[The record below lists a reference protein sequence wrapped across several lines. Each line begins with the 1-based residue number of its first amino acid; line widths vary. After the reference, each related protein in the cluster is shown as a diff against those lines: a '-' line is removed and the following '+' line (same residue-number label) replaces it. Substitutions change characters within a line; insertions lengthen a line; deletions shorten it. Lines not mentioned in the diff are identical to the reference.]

1 MSSPTQT
8 QTEPTRETR
17 ATGIARLREVWNEHL
32 PVWFTA
38 PMVLVMVLITIF
50 PGAYNLYLS
59 LIDEPTLN
67 VFQAE
72 FVGLRNFQAAFDLA
86 GATHSFVIT
95 ITVVVSAL
103 LLETVLG
110 FGLAAL
116 VTGVDSNRLQSFY
129 RILFIIPMAVAPVS
143 LATIGRIMLN
153 GEVGIVPYLIETVT
167 PFAAPAFLSELPLLT
182 VILLDTW
189 NWTPFMFII
198 FYAGLSSVPETLL
211 EASRVDGAP
220 LWRRYVHVVIP
231 YMKPVVFV
239 ATLVRMIDLFRTF
252 GVVYGLTQGGPG
264 TATQLV
270 SINIYEQMFI
280 NVQPTVAA
288 AIAVVYLVMVIA
300 LCNIVI
306 AKVGFEG
313 VWD

>member
-1 MSSPTQT
+1 MSTPTQT
-8 QTEPTRETR
+8 ETTN
-17 ATGIARLREVWNEHL
+17 AQGLARLRDLWNDYL
-32 PVWFTA
+32 PYWFMA
-38 PMVLVMVLITIF
+38 PMVLVMVSITFF
-50 PGAYNLYLS
+50 PGAYDLYLS
-59 LIDEPTLN
+59 LIAEPTLN

-72 FVGLRNFQAAFDLA
+72 FVGLENFRTAFTRG
-86 GATHSFVIT
+86 GAIHSFVIT
-95 ITVVVSAL
+95 VTVVVSAL
-103 LLETVLG
+103 VLESLLG
-110 FGLAAL
+110 FVLAAL
-116 VTGVDSNRLQSFY
+116 VTGVESGRAKSFY
-129 RILFIIPMAVAPVS
+129 RVLFIVPMAVAPVS

-153 GEVGIVPYLIETVT
+153 SEIGIIPYMINTVT
-167 PFAAPAFLSELPLLT
+167 PFTAPAFLSEIPLLT

-198 FYAGLSSVPETLL
+198 FYAGLSSVPDTLV

-220 LWRRYVHVVIP
+220 LWRRYIHVIIP

-239 ATLVRMIDLFRTF
+239 ATLIRMIDLFRTF

-280 NVQPTVAA
+280 NNSPGVAA
-288 AIAVVYLVMVIA
+288 AIAVVYLVFVIA
-300 LCNIVI
+300 IANIVI
-306 AKVGFEG
+306 AKVGFKG

>member
-1 MSSPTQT
+1 
-8 QTEPTRETR
+8 
-17 ATGIARLREVWNEHL
+17 
-32 PVWFTA
+32 
-38 PMVLVMVLITIF
+38 MVLVMMTITFF
-50 PGAYNLYLS
+50 PGAYDLYLS
-59 LIDEPTLN
+59 LISEPTMN
-67 VFQAE
+67 VFAAD
-72 FVGLRNFQAAFDLA
+72 FVGLQHYETAFTCG
-86 GATHSFVIT
+86 GALHSFAIT

-116 VTGVDSNRLQSFY
+116 VAGVDAGRTKSFY
-129 RILFIIPMAVAPVS
+129 RVLFILPMAVAPVS

-153 GEVGIVPYLIETVT
+153 SQIGIIPYMIETWT
-167 PFAAPAFLSELPLLT
+167 PFASPAFLSEIPLLT

-198 FYAGLSSVPETLL
+198 FYAGLSSVPDTLV

-220 LWRRYVHVVIP
+220 LWRRYVHVIIP

-239 ATLVRMIDLFRTF
+239 ATLIRLIDLFRTF

-280 NVQPTVAA
+280 NNQTGVAA
-288 AIAVVYLVMVIA
+288 AIAIVYLVMVIA
-300 LCNIVI
+300 LANIII

>member
-1 MSSPTQT
+1 MSTPTQT
-8 QTEPTRETR
+8 ET
-17 ATGIARLREVWNEHL
+17 TNKQGLARLSDLWNEYL
-32 PVWFTA
+32 PYWFIA
-38 PMVLVMVLITIF
+38 PMVAVMVMITFF
-50 PGAYNLYLS
+50 PGAYDLYLS
-59 LIDEPTLN
+59 LIAEPTLN
-67 VFQAE
+67 IFQAE
-72 FVGLRNFQAAFDLA
+72 FVGLSNYQTAFTRG
-86 GATHSFVIT
+86 GAVHSFVIT

-103 LLETVLG
+103 LLESLLG
-110 FGLAAL
+110 FFLAAL
-116 VTGVDSNRLQSFY
+116 VAGVDAGRTKSFY
-129 RILFIIPMAVAPVS
+129 RVLFIIPMAVAPVS

-153 GEVGIVPYLIETVT
+153 TEIGIIPYVINTAT
-167 PFAAPAFLSELPLLT
+167 PFTAPAFLSEIPLLT

-198 FYAGLSSVPETLL
+198 FYAGLSSVPKTLI

-220 LWRRYVHVVIP
+220 LWRRYIHVIIP

-239 ATLVRMIDLFRTF
+239 ATLIRLIDLFRTF
-252 GVVYGLTQGGPG
+252 GVVYGLTNGGPG

-280 NVQPTVAA
+280 NNQMGVAA
-288 AIAVVYLVMVIA
+288 AIAVVYLVFVIA
-300 LCNIVI
+300 IANIVI

>member
-1 MSSPTQT
+1 MSTPTQT
-8 QTEPTRETR
+8 ETANQTALGRVR
-17 ATGIARLREVWNEHL
+17 DLWNDYL
-32 PVWFTA
+32 PYWFMA
-38 PMVLVMVLITIF
+38 PMVLVMVMITFF
-50 PGAYNLYLS
+50 PGAYDLYLS
-59 LIDEPTLN
+59 VIAEPTFN
-67 VFQAE
+67 VFEAE
-72 FVGLRNFQAAFDLA
+72 FVGFQNFETAFTRG
-86 GATHSFVIT
+86 GAFHSFVIT

-103 LLETVLG
+103 ALETALG
-110 FGLAAL
+110 FVLAAL
-116 VTGVDSNRLQSFY
+116 VAGVDSGKAKSFY
-129 RILFIIPMAVAPVS
+129 RVLFIIPMAVAPVS

-153 GEVGIVPYLIETVT
+153 SEIGIIPYVIETAT
-167 PFAAPAFLSELPLLT
+167 PLAAPNFLSEVPLLT

-198 FYAGLSSVPETLL
+198 FYAGLSSVPDTLV

-220 LWRRYVHVVIP
+220 LWRRYVHVIIP

-239 ATLVRMIDLFRTF
+239 ATLIRLIDLFRTF
-252 GVVYGLTQGGPG
+252 GVVYGLTNGGPG

-280 NVQPTVAA
+280 NNQLGVAA
-288 AIAVVYLVMVIA
+288 AIAIVYLVLVVA
-300 LCNIVI
+300 LCNIII

>member
-1 MSSPTQT
+1 MPTET
-8 QTEPTRETR
+8 KTDTARER
-17 ATGIARLREVWNEHL
+17 GLARLHNLWNEYL
-32 PVWFTA
+32 PYWFIA
-38 PMVLVMVLITIF
+38 PMVLVMILITFF

-59 LIDEPTLN
+59 LIGEATTN
-67 VFQAE
+67 VFAAE
-72 FVGLRNFQAAFDLA
+72 FVGLSNFETAFA
-86 GATHSFVIT
+86 RGGAIHSFVIT
-95 ITVVVSAL
+95 IAVVVSAL
-103 LLETVLG
+103 LLESVLG
-110 FGLAAL
+110 FVLAAF
-116 VTGVDSNRLQSFY
+116 VAGVESSRAKSFY

-143 LATIGRIMLN
+143 MATIGRIMLN
-153 GEVGIVPYLIETVT
+153 SEIGIIPYLIEMVT
-167 PFAAPAFLSELPLLT
+167 PFSSPGFLSNIPLFT

-198 FYAGLSSVPETLL
+198 FYAGLSSVPDTLV

-220 LWRRYVHVVIP
+220 LWRRYVHVIIP

-239 ATLVRMIDLFRTF
+239 AALIRMIDLFRTF

-280 NVQPTVAA
+280 NNQITVAA
-288 AIAVVYLVMVIA
+288 AIALVYLVMVVA
-300 LCNIVI
+300 LCNIII

>member
-8 QTEPTRETR
+8 ET
-17 ATGIARLREVWNEHL
+17 TNKQGLARLSDLWNEYL
-32 PVWFTA
+32 PYWFIA
-38 PMVLVMVLITIF
+38 PMVVVMVSITFF
-50 PGAYNLYLS
+50 PGAYDLYLS
-59 LIDEPTLN
+59 LIAEPTLDI
-67 VFQAE
+67 FAAE
-72 FVGLRNFQAAFDLA
+72 FVGLSNFETAFTRG
-86 GATHSFVIT
+86 GAVHSFVIT

-103 LLETVLG
+103 LLETLLG
-110 FGLAAL
+110 FVLAAL
-116 VTGVDSNRLQSFY
+116 VAGVERGRAKSFY
-129 RILFIIPMAVAPVS
+129 RVLFIIPMAVAPVS

-153 GEVGIVPYLIETVT
+153 TEIGIIPYVIAAAT
-167 PFAAPAFLSELPLLT
+167 PFAAPNFLSEAPLLT

-198 FYAGLSSVPETLL
+198 FYAGLSSVPKTLI

-220 LWRRYVHVVIP
+220 LWRRYVHVIIP

-239 ATLVRMIDLFRTF
+239 ATLIRMIDLFRTF

-280 NVQPTVAA
+280 NNQIGVAA
-288 AIAVVYLVMVIA
+288 AIAVVYLIFVIA
-300 LCNIVI
+300 IANIVI